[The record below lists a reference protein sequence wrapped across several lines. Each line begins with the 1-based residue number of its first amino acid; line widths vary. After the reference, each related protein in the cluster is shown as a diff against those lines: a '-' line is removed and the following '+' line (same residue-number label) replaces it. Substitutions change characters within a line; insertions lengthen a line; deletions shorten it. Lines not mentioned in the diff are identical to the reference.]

1 MKKKKGS
8 IYHWV
13 DSLGTIKYDTDTGHL
28 KDQIRFDL
36 GHYKTRVEAEA
47 EQRNIIRGAYPSFS
61 ERQIDYKIIQIKSF
75 S

>member
-28 KDQIRFDL
+28 KDQIRYDL
-36 GHYKTRVEAEA
+36 GNYMTRESAE
-47 EQRNIIRGAYPSFS
+47 EKQRNILRAAYPSFS